1 MIHVVLDTNIY
12 LSGFIFGGKTRKVIE
27 YAIESKIQVHISNEI
42 LNEIAT
48 VLKRPKFGLN
58 ERQIRFFLNEI
69 ELLSEI
75 CEPSESI
82 SNVCRDEKDHII
94 IECAVESKANYIITG
109 DEDLLS
115 LKKYREI
122 KIINCNDLLTIIET

>member
-12 LSGFIFGGKTRKVIE
+12 LSGFIFGGKSRKVLE
-27 YAIESKIQVHISNEI
+27 YAIESKIRVHISNEI

-58 ERQIRFFLNEI
+58 ERQVRFVLNEI
-69 ELLSEI
+69 ELLSET

-82 SNVCRDEKDHII
+82 SNVCRDVKDHII
-94 IECAVESKANYIITG
+94 LECAVESKADYIVSG
-109 DEDLLS
+109 DDDLLS
-115 LKKYREI
+115 LKKYKEI
-122 KIINCNDLLTIIET
+122 KILNCNELLTIIET